1 MLRKLQ
7 RESDLMLV
15 KLYRV
20 MGTTP
25 PSKPSTDARY
35 APCPA
40 VIALEQFVQAVKK
53 GSYKIADSEG
63 NGEDAGE
70 ELYEDEEDGTDEQN
84 IVDEE
89 ESEDEEED
97 SSSDESSSSDGNNA
111 PSSDNAAPQPI
122 PSVFASLW
130 TDDFAQQYAQMCQ
143 DSMENL
149 PEDIIIDD
157 DALVEYYLA
166 YQNTLDNMPE
176 EIVITEEDM
185 REHHRSM
192 FGPGFM

>member
-7 RESDLMLV
+7 PERDLMVV
-15 KLYRV
+15 KIHRAL
-20 MGTTP
+20 GTTP

-40 VIALEQFVQAVKK
+40 GIALEQTAQAVSK
-53 GSYKIADSEG
+53 GSYKVADSEG

-70 ELYEDEEDGTDEQN
+70 EQYEDEEDETDEQN
-84 IVDEE
+84 IGYEHDP
-89 ESEDEEED
+89 EDEEED
-97 SSSDESSSSDGNNA
+97 SSSGEPSSDANDASSSSDDA
-111 PSSDNAAPQPI
+111 SQPL
-122 PSVFASLW
+122 PSVFVPLW

-149 PEDIIIDD
+149 PEQIVIDD
-157 DALVEYYLA
+157 DALIEYYMA

-176 EIVITEEDM
+176 EIVITEEDL
-185 REHHRSM
+185 REHYRSM
-192 FGPGFM
+192 FGPGFI